1 MMLPFLSF
9 LALQIQTA
17 SAQTHRLVVKT
28 EVKTKAFSKEADLP
42 NAVYFDDLF
51 NLAVNECEL
60 EGFEMKSNETE
71 SFGDTGN
78 KLWKMTVDVDFTAYS
93 MNYIGSDCL
102 RRTVEKPDEIID
114 LKVLK
119 EVRIFDE
126 TESIVIGTF
135 SSIGFL
141 IILQGFALANKFSN
155 ILKATLM
162 TVGQLVFY
170 TVAGSL
176 VYFMYQD
183 DTTAVDLKVGWG
195 IIGGTAGFLL
205 LILIVVSF
213 LNRSSVSSESSENPK
228 KRVRRRQ
235 RRNSNGSSSS
245 SSSSSSGGSSSL
257 GDAFDANFQPSL
269 SVYDP
274 ARNSEDERKSRK
286 NKNRSRRTKVYT
298 EYSNTRI

>member
-1 MMLPFLSF
+1 MLLTLMIFLPSRLMVMINFWPSF
-9 LALQIQTA
+9 PWNDF
-17 SAQTHRLVVKT
+17 K
-28 EVKTKAFSKEADLP
+28 
-42 NAVYFDDLF
+42 
-51 NLAVNECEL
+51 ECEL

-119 EVRIFDE
+119 EGKTKEESVVVDFILSVRIFDE

-155 ILKATLM
+155 ILKVFVTILMKTTYFQATLM

-176 VYFMYQD
+176 VYFMYQ
-183 DTTAVDLKVGWG
+183 G
-195 IIGGTAGFLL
+195 
-205 LILIVVSF
+205 
-213 LNRSSVSSESSENPK
+213 R
-228 KRVRRRQ
+228 
-235 RRNSNGSSSS
+235 
-245 SSSSSSGGSSSL
+245 
-257 GDAFDANFQPSL
+257 
-269 SVYDP
+269 
-274 ARNSEDERKSRK
+274 
-286 NKNRSRRTKVYT
+286 
-298 EYSNTRI
+298 